1 MIQSET
7 RLLFQKCIYGNKKN
21 IKSITRY
28 NVFRLYINIEYRHK
42 VKSRKICCDLLKGKF
57 RENGKSVTS

>member
-1 MIQSET
+1 MIQSKPDYCF
-7 RLLFQKCIYGNKKN
+7 RNVSMVMRKRQGFQN

-42 VKSRKICCDLLKGKF
+42 VKSRKICCDLF
-57 RENGKSVTS
+57 